1 MSVSTT
7 VQLQVEGKLFV
18 VEMLNAVCADNVATT
33 LVMNP
38 VTLRNPP
45 VGVFLQNVLVPG
57 GSSLTPVSA
66 SNDYAD
72 VPFTYTV
79 TGGKVVVTVQFAN
92 GGTYNCRFGVMYQ
105 K

>member
-1 MSVSTT
+1 MSISTT
-7 VQLQVEGKLFV
+7 IQLQVEGKQFV
-18 VEMLNAVCADNVATT
+18 VEMINASCADNVATT

-38 VTLRNPP
+38 VTNRNPP
-45 VGVFLQNVLVPG
+45 VGVFLQNVAAPG
-57 GSSLTPVSA
+57 GSALTPVSA

-92 GGTYNCRFGVMYQ
+92 AGTYLCRFGIMYE